1 MSEFSAQIDSL
12 VDAGRQFQKIAVDYK
27 GDISGGFER
36 PSTGNGKSDAMLE
49 TTLKLIDLL
58 HGALA
63 DAVWQH
69 GEKLQLVAE
78 EFQTA
83 EDANITVLYKAAVN
97 ASTTPGDM
105 PSIGAKK

>member
-1 MSEFSAQIDSL
+1 VSEFTAQIDSL
-12 VDAGRQFQKIAVDYK
+12 VAAGKMFKNVAVAYK

-36 PSTGNGKSDAMLE
+36 PSTGSAKSDAMLE

-69 GEKLQLVAE
+69 GEKLELVAE

-105 PSIGAKK
+105 PNISPKK